1 MTMEV
6 FVILFVG
13 LIALLMLGVPVAF
26 AMIGSSAMVLGYTR
40 GFDAIPMEMIAQR
53 TLYGVNSF
61 TLLAIPAFL
70 LIGRLM
76 NSAGISDRVFN
87 IARTMVGHLKGGLGH
102 VNVVASMLFAGMSGS
117 AVADAGGLGALEIKA
132 MEDDGYPTGFSAAVT
147 ASSATIGPIIPPSI
161 PAVIYGALAN
171 ASIAGIFLASI
182 IPGLFMGLGL
192 MVMVAIISHRRGFPT
207 RARARFQ
214 DFTAALLR
222 GVLPMLT
229 PLIIIVGILSGVFT
243 PTEASVVALV
253 YCLFIAFV
261 VYRSISFR
269 EFVSILRATAI
280 DSAALMLI
288 IAGSALYSWVLGRY
302 QVTSLVAE
310 FLLSTV
316 TDPLG
321 LLLLLALFILLIGLF
336 IDSVPALFLLTP
348 LLVPVIVQYG
358 IDPIHFGV
366 VMIFTLMIGLIT
378 PPVGTVLFTVQK
390 ITNLPFGVLVRET
403 MPFYIPLF
411 IVLLIIICFPS
422 IVMFLPNII
431 LN

>member
-1 MTMEV
+1 MEV
-6 FVILFVG
+6 FVIMFVG
-13 LIALLMLGVPVAF
+13 LIVLLMLGVPVAF
-26 AMIGSSAMVLGYTR
+26 AMIASSALVLGYTR
-40 GFDAIPMEMIAQR
+40 GFDAIPMEMISQR

-76 NSAGISDRVFN
+76 NSAGISDRVFDV
-87 IARTMVGHLKGGLGH
+87 ARTMVGHFKGGLGH

-171 ASIAGIFLASI
+171 ASIAAIFLASI
-182 IPGLFMGLGL
+182 IPGLFMGIGL

-207 RARARFQ
+207 RARARFSE
-214 DFTAALLR
+214 FTLALTR
-222 GVLPMLT
+222 GALPMLT

-243 PTEASVVALV
+243 PTEASVVALI
-253 YCLFIAFV
+253 YCLIISFL
-261 VYRSISFR
+261 VYRSINIH
-269 EFVSILRATAI
+269 EFLNILRATAI
-280 DSAALMLI
+280 DTAALLFI
-288 IAGSALYSWVLGRY
+288 IAGSALYSWVLARY
-302 QVTSLVAE
+302 QVTALVAD
-310 FLLSTV
+310 FLLATV

-348 LLVPVIVQYG
+348 LLVPVVMQYG
-358 IDPIHFGV
+358 IDPVHFGV

-378 PPVGTVLFTVQK
+378 PPVGTVLFTIQK
-390 ITNLPFGVLVRET
+390 ITDMPFSGLVREIL
-403 MPFYIPLF
+403 PFYIPLF
-411 IVLLIIICFPS
+411 AVLLIIILFPAV
-422 IVMFLPNII
+422 VMFLPNLV